1 MLTLDDL
8 FWVLYVICVAKYL
21 FDVIQHDFSP
31 VIVTSL
37 PRPKTYG
44 PVTEKLPYP
53 VRDQTK
59 QR

>member
-1 MLTLDDL
+1 MIFKDL
-8 FWVLYVICVAKYL
+8 HVICVAKHLKYL

-37 PRPKTYG
+37 QRPKTSA
-44 PVTEKLPYP
+44 PAMEKLPYP
-53 VRDQTK
+53 VRDKTN